1 MSRRIM
7 TQDAM
12 HQTYERFAMQI
23 LENYDSAPYPALI
36 GMQSRGVFLAKRIQ
50 AAAKKASG
58 MDLDFGVLD
67 ITFYRD
73 DFRTKLKMPEVKV
86 TDIPFDLYDRDIVLV
101 DDVLFTGRTVRSA
114 MSAILDYGRPRSIK
128 FCCMVDRGH
137 RELPI
142 APDFVGVVVPT
153 KENEEVRVRVLEMD
167 GEDAVDVVEM
177 TNDGGEV

>member
-1 MSRRIM
+1 M
-7 TQDAM
+7 TQDVM
-12 HQTYERFAMQI
+12 NQTFERFAMQI
-23 LENYDSAPYPALI
+23 LENNGSDSTPALI

-50 AAAKKASG
+50 SAATKLSG
-58 MDLDFGVLD
+58 IELDFGVLD

-101 DDVLFTGRTVRSA
+101 DDVLYTGRTVRSA

-128 FCCMVDRGH
+128 LCCMVDRGH

-142 APDFVGVVVPT
+142 APDYVGVDVPT
-153 KENEEVRVRVLEMD
+153 KENEEVRVRVAEMD

-177 TNDGGEV
+177 TKDGGER